1 MEKIVGPI
9 KVGLDFD
16 GTCVTHEYPK
26 IGKDIGAVPI
36 LIDLV
41 NRGHLIILYTMRS
54 GNHLADAINWFA
66 ENGISLYAAQKDP
79 GQERWTSS
87 HICYA
92 NLYIGDDALGCPLV
106 YDPELSSRPYADW
119 DVIRKMLIEKG
130 LI

>member
-87 HICYA
+87 NKCYA